1 MLKSFS
7 FFLFVVYV
15 SLFSTN
21 LLAQRYIIKDPFN
34 KNAVPPVPDYTLL
47 SMWAAHPE
55 KEDMADKI
63 PKGSPFKD
71 QQKEAK
77 ADVFFIYPTIY
88 GDKPTNEYTWNASVN
103 DDVLN
108 EKIDGSTILNQASV
122 FNGSCRVF
130 VPRYRQAHYS
140 VFLTTDTSA
149 NRQALEL
156 AYQDVK
162 AAFVHYLEKENNG
175 RPIVIASHS
184 QGTIHARRLLKDFFD
199 GTPRQ
204 KQLVAA
210 YLVGIAV
217 QPDTFQ
223 SISPSKTPGDVGG
236 FVSWN
241 TFLTGYYPTY
251 YKNGLHSSYCV
262 NPLTW
267 TDTKEFI
274 SEKQNVGGVGL
285 GFKWVENPAD
295 AQVHEGLLWI
305 HQPYIKG
312 RIFLRTK
319 VWHYADIN
327 LYWGNIREN
336 VALRLENFL
345 SQSIKE

>member
-1 MLKSFS
+1 MSKSSSVFIFILCFCFS
-7 FFLFVVYV
+7 
-15 SLFSTN
+15 SPI
-21 LLAQRYIIKDPFN
+21 LLAQRYLIKDPFN
-34 KNAVPPVPDYTLL
+34 KNAVPPAPDYAQI
-47 SMWAAHPE
+47 SMWAAHPD
-55 KEDMADKI
+55 KDDMADKI
-63 PKGSPFKD
+63 PKGSPFQD

-77 ADVFFIYPTIY
+77 ADVFFVYPTIY

-140 VFLTTDTSA
+140 VFLTSDTSA

-162 AAFVHYLEKENNG
+162 AAFAYYLENENNG

-199 GTPRQ
+199 GTPRK

-251 YKNGLHSSYCV
+251 HKNGLHTSYCV

-285 GFKWVENPAD
+285 GFKWVKNPAD

-312 RIFLRTK
+312 RILLRTK
-319 VWHYADIN
+319 IWHYADIN

-345 SQSIKE
+345 SQSNRE